1 MQHQRK
7 SERGKTSVPRT
18 CFEKRPPISSEKSLR
33 GTNKRLVKYLQRKTK
48 GFMKKDMDAKGLREE
63 DAANRNRWR
72 QLTRLS
78 DPTIL
83 WD

>member
-1 MQHQRK
+1 MH
-7 SERGKTSVPRT
+7 
-18 CFEKRPPISSEKSLR
+18 
-33 GTNKRLVKYLQRKTK
+33 LQRKTK

-78 DPTIL
+78 DPTNRLPYYGTRSKVVVALVQSEGVFIVDKL
-83 WD
+83 EENYVSCHVQMGQC